1 MAAATP
7 MSDTE
12 LEQVRKDHAAG
23 KSLTATARDL
33 GRSKSTVRQAGI
45 RMGLSWST
53 GNERTAAAS
62 AVRQQSNRDRR
73 QALVSRMYGRAEKI
87 MDRLEADQFKVIG
100 FTGGEMGGRAV
111 TTVVDADAIPGNEER
126 ALFGMAINALA
137 AAAKLEA
144 VDAADNGAADAK
156 GILGNLSDALQAAYG
171 QLAHTGNTATTEAI
185 ERELA
190 GTEGAD

>member
-7 MSDTE
+7 MTDAE
-12 LEQVRKDHAAG
+12 LEQVRRDHAAG

-33 GRSKSTVRQAGI
+33 GRSKSTVRQAGM

-53 GNERTAAAS
+53 GNDRTAAAS
-62 AVRQQSNRDRR
+62 AVRQQTNRDRR
-73 QALVSRMYGRAEKI
+73 QALVARMYGRAERI
-87 MDRLEADQFKVIG
+87 MDRLEADQFKL
-100 FTGGEMGGRAV
+100 TV
-111 TTVVDADAIPGNEER
+111 TDSFGAAHVNNVPADAIPGHEER

-144 VDAADNGAADAK
+144 VDAADNGAEAAR

-171 QLAHTGNTATTEAI
+171 QLAHTGGTATTEAV
-185 ERELA
+185 ERELG
-190 GTEGAD
+190 GTE